1 MIAEPLPQALR
12 HSIRARIFAFRQRTI
27 FSAGFVWAV
36 LVTLPLLSSG
46 AGVSTDS
53 ASGLRGGRAALIPG
67 TVIRETLPADELAKP
82 KRVHFALKMRNFD
95 ELRARIGK
103 GQVLTLAE
111 MEARFFPRAEDWN
124 RVATWARKNG
134 YYVEP
139 DGRSHMTVFAKATIS
154 QIEASLK
161 TRFERVIGP
170 DGREVT
176 AAVSPPS
183 IPIELADVLSGIS
196 HLQPRARPRTAQ
208 SAAVPV
214 IASGGSQY
222 LTPQA
227 VTQLYNSP
235 GLGLDGTG
243 QTIVILGQFSVDPAD
258 LASFWS
264 QCGLPTTLSQYS
276 EVDPY
281 PDEDMTGGTG
291 AGATEFTHDIEWTT
305 AMAPKANVIYITTT
319 EADTVA
325 NLLINRLATDP
336 SIQQVS
342 VSSALPEASYLQVGN
357 FPGDSPYYAAMSA
370 LGITVFASSGDWGST
385 QDVVNGVSTSGYD
398 PNGVLT
404 PEYPASDPFV
414 TGVGGTSVG
423 YVADVE
429 GGFSYPSTEGGW
441 TLPDPPV
448 STTLGE
454 PPNYGYQASGGGLS
468 LVFARP
474 VWQTGPSLPAGT
486 ARCVPDVSAI
496 ANSLPQPFGVYG
508 GQVYLFGGTSMA
520 SPVWAG
526 LCALINQARANAHMT
541 PLGLLG
547 PHIYPLMG
555 TSAFNQMLTGS
566 QSGQIF
572 TSTANNGAY
581 GMGPNYNLVTGLG
594 SPNIA
599 NLVKALTAPEAASA
613 PSIYF
618 QPTDQT
624 AGVGLQA
631 TFTVTAFGTGPL
643 SYQWYL
649 GGVAIPG
656 ANSYA
661 YTIPD
666 VEQALVGSYTVVVS
680 NSAGSVTS
688 TAAKLIIGAGP
699 AIAVSPFSQTVPVGS
714 SVTFVGAASG
724 PGPLLYQWYF
734 NNGSFSGPLS
744 GQTSPTLIITS
755 CQPSDQGEYLLNVSN
770 RNGSVNSYGASLTVV
785 SPPAP
790 GTPTFTIQP
799 TSQNISTGQNATLT
813 VAATAVGGVTYQW
826 EENGAPIA
834 GATGPT
840 YTITNATVPDEGYY
854 TAIAT
859 NPSNGAA
866 ASSEGAL
873 IGVSQ
878 SKGVPSIS
886 MQPASQT
893 VATGA
898 TVVFNAVCAQSG
910 SSYQWY
916 HDGAPIFDSPGQS
929 PSGCQTPTLVLSRAT
944 IYDAGDYEC
953 LINDGGSI
961 ATSPATL
968 TVVATGDP
976 GRLVNISCRSNV
988 GTGGNILIAGFAL
1001 GGAGTMGS
1009 EQVLIRGSG
1018 PALQQFNIK
1027 GWLVDPSLD
1036 LFEASSVSIAT
1047 DSGWEGSPS
1056 VSTAASAVGA
1066 FAWTSSSSH
1075 DSALVQDLRG
1085 GAYTAQIS
1093 GASNDT
1099 GIALAEIYDVTT
1111 RTAYS
1116 STSPRLINIS
1126 ARVQVGTGSNIL
1138 IAGFVVGGSTSTTVL
1153 IRASGPALSAFGVTG
1168 VLAKPALSLYDS
1180 SGTMILSNVGWDAN
1194 PQIAAT
1200 AATVG
1205 AFSWGSSATP
1215 DSALLATLPPGA
1227 YTAQVNGNDGG
1238 SGIALVEVYDVP

>member
-1 MIAEPLPQALR
+1 LQ
-12 HSIRARIFAFRQRTI
+12 
-27 FSAGFVWAV
+27 
-36 LVTLPLLSSG
+36 
-46 AGVSTDS
+46 
-53 ASGLRGGRAALIPG
+53 GGRAALIPG
-67 TVIRETLPADELAKP
+67 TVVRETLSAGELATS

-95 ELRARIGK
+95 ELRARIGR

-111 MEARFFPRAEDWN
+111 MEARYFPRAEDWN
-124 RVATWARKNG
+124 RVATWARRNG
-134 YYVEP
+134 YSVEP
-139 DGRSHMTVFAKATIS
+139 DGRSHMTVFAKATVA

-161 TRFERVIGP
+161 ARFERVMGT

-176 AAVSPPS
+176 AAVSPPA
-183 IPIELADVLSGIS
+183 IPIELADTISGIS
-196 HLQPRARPRTAQ
+196 RLQPRARPRTAQ

-214 IASGGSQY
+214 IASGGFQY
-222 LTPQA
+222 LAPQA
-227 VTQLYNSP
+227 VAQLYDAS

-243 QTIVILGQFSVDPAD
+243 QTIVILGQFTVNPAD

-281 PDEDMTGGTG
+281 PDEDMNGGTG
-291 AGATEFTHDIEWTT
+291 PDAAEFTHDIEWTT

-342 VSSALPEASYLQVGN
+342 VSNALAEASYLQVGDS
-357 FPGDSPYYAAMSA
+357 PGDSPYYAAMSA
-370 LGITVFASSGDWGST
+370 LGITVFAGSGDWGSN
-385 QDVVNGVSTSGYD
+385 QDVVNGVFTSSYD

-404 PEYPASDPFV
+404 PDYPASDPFV

-423 YVADVE
+423 YVADVG

-448 STTLGE
+448 STAPGE

-474 VWQTGPSLPAGT
+474 GWQTGPSLPAGS

-508 GQVYLFGGTSMA
+508 GQVYTFGGTSMA

-555 TSAFNQMLTGS
+555 SPAFNQMLTGS
-566 QSGQIF
+566 QSGLIF

-581 GMGPNYNLVTGLG
+581 GMGPSYNLVTGLG

-599 NLVKALTAPEAASA
+599 NLVRALTTPEAVSA

-643 SYQWYL
+643 SYQWYS

-656 ANSYA
+656 ATSYA
-661 YTIPD
+661 YTIPE

-688 TAAKLIIGAGP
+688 AAAKLIIGAGP
-699 AIAVSPFSQTVPVGS
+699 TITVSPFSQTIAAGS
-714 SVTFVGAASG
+714 SATFVGAASG

-734 NNGSFSGPLS
+734 YNPSFSGPLP
-744 GQTSPTLIITS
+744 GQTSPSLTIAS
-755 CQPSDQGEYLLNVSN
+755 CQPSDEGLYLLSVSN
-770 RNGSVNSYGASLTVV
+770 RNGSVNSYSARLTVV
-785 SPPAP
+785 FPPAP
-790 GTPTFTIQP
+790 GTPTFTTQP
-799 TSQNISTGQNATLT
+799 ISQNISTGQNATLT
-813 VAATAVGGVTYQW
+813 VAATAAGGVTYQW

-834 GATGPT
+834 GATGTT

-859 NPSNGAA
+859 NPSNGAV

-878 SKGVPSIS
+878 TPGIPSIS
-886 MQPASQT
+886 TQPASQK
-893 VATGA
+893 VAPGA
-898 TVVFNAVCAQSG
+898 TVVFNAVCPQSG

-916 HDGAPIFDSPGQS
+916 HNGAPIFDSPGQS
-929 PSGCQTPTLVLSRAT
+929 PSGCQTPTLVLSRTT

-968 TVVATGDP
+968 TVAATGDP

-988 GTGGNILIAGFAL
+988 GIGGNILIAGFAL
-1001 GGAGTMGS
+1001 GGTGTAGS

-1018 PALQQFNIK
+1018 PALQQFNIT
-1027 GWLVDPSLD
+1027 GWLADPSLD
-1036 LFEASSVSIAT
+1036 LFDASSVSIAT
-1047 DSGWEGSPS
+1047 NSGWEGSPPI
-1056 VSTAASAVGA
+1056 STAASTVGA
-1066 FAWTSSSSH
+1066 FAWTSSTSH
-1075 DSALVQDLRG
+1075 DSALVQNLES

-1099 GIALAEIYDVTT
+1099 GVALAEVYDVTT

-1116 STSPRLINIS
+1116 ATSPRLINIS

-1138 IAGFVVGGSTSTTVL
+1138 IAGFVVGGSTSRTVL

-1168 VLAKPALSLYDS
+1168 VLAKPAVSLYNS
-1180 SGTMILSNVGWDAN
+1180 SGTMILSNNGWDAN

-1200 AATVG
+1200 AASVG

-1215 DSALLATLPPGA
+1215 DSALLVTLPPGA
-1227 YTAQVNGNDGG
+1227 YTAQVNGNGG
-1238 SGIALVEVYDVP
+1238 GIGIALAEVYDVP